1 MAVSTTDT
9 GNDGSHR
16 LRTTG
21 CDHRVMRRRTFLATG
36 GALCGATIAGCSAQ
50 QVDDDGGSGSAD
62 DGGTAGSVDDGDDTI
77 VVASTEA
84 FVDAPSDSAGPWVKA
99 QFEER
104 TGATLEW
111 DVRNQG
117 INYYIERHNEGVG
130 NEAEV
135 YLNVRPHD
143 LVRIDEHTDGDLF
156 TEIDERALSN
166 VDGVGEEYYFDPEG
180 RVVPT
185 WLSYCSLVYD
195 GRTVENPGSFEALL
209 SEEYRGKF
217 VLSNPQEGTTGLLF
231 MLWTIN
237 EFGEDGYLEFWN
249 DLLENDARVLDGW
262 SDVYPQFLGD
272 EVPVIVSYSNDRVY
286 AKRADHDLEK
296 HQVGFLEG
304 QGYANLLGA
313 ARFADG
319 TNDELAHEFVDFV
332 LEPEV
337 QAEVA
342 KRNVTGPV
350 NEQAEPPAVY
360 SDYAEHPEEI
370 VFFDYDELSGNL
382 STWLEEWGREVAGG
396 V

>member
-1 MAVSTTDT
+1 
-9 GNDGSHR
+9 
-16 LRTTG
+16 
-21 CDHRVMRRRTFLATG
+21 MRRRTFLAS
-36 GALCGATIAGCSAQ
+36 GAAVGAAAVAGCSAEE
-50 QVDDDGGSGSAD
+50 
-62 DGGTAGSVDDGDDTI
+62 VDDGTGGTTGSVEDDDTI

-84 FVDAPSDSAGPWVKA
+84 FVDAPSDSAGPWVKDE
-99 QFEER
+99 FEAR

-111 DVRNQG
+111 DVRDQG

-130 NEAEV
+130 NDAEV

-143 LVRIDEHTDGDLF
+143 LVRIDENADGDLF
-156 TEIDERALSN
+156 VPIDDGALSN
-166 VDGVGEEYYFDPEG
+166 LDDVGEDYYFDPQD

-195 GRTVENPGSFEALL
+195 GRSLEAPGSFEDLL
-209 SEEYRGKF
+209 SEEYRGKLA
-217 VLSNPQEGTTGLLF
+217 LSNPQEGTTGLLF
-231 MLWTIN
+231 MLWTID

-262 SDVYPQFLGD
+262 SDVYPQFLEE
-272 EVPVIVSYSNDRVY
+272 EVPMIVSYSNDRVY
-286 AKRADHDLEK
+286 AKRDEQDLEK

-319 TNDELAHEFVDFV
+319 TNDDLAHEFVDFV
-332 LEPEV
+332 LEPDV
-337 QAEVA
+337 QAAVA
-342 KRNVTGPV
+342 ERNVTGPV
-350 NEQAEPPAVY
+350 VESAEPPEVY
-360 SDYAEHPEEI
+360 RDYAEHPDEI

-382 STWLEEWGREVAGG
+382 STWLEDWGREVAGD